1 VPAPFAGA
9 AGLGFSARYPEQSRF
24 APLRDV
30 AIWIE
35 GPPAPMRKLV
45 ARLEMLA
52 AARRRAHRW
61 TDPVALTD
69 QVIVMAF
76 RDRSGEEADTEPARA
91 SLDYVLNLVRP
102 AVFPFLQD
110 CAEVAAWRPSSR
122 RSASAPVTSS
132 RATEATC
139 WSRKRRVVA
148 VRAGGHGVGRMGP
161 GPSTP
166 ACSLRQEPSLH
177 CPRNANTRRPY
188 PKS

>member
-76 RDRSGEEADTEPARA
+76 RDRSGEEADAEPAQA
-91 SLDYVLNLVRP
+91 SLDYVVNLVRP

-110 CAEVAAWRPSSR
+110 CAEIADLRLSERIDLRVRRLETELAAL
-122 RSASAPVTSS
+122 
-132 RATEATC
+132 
-139 WSRKRRVVA
+139 
-148 VRAGGHGVGRMGP
+148 
-161 GPSTP
+161 
-166 ACSLRQEPSLH
+166 SLRARDIVASNGGDLLV
-177 CPRNANTRRPY
+177 A
-188 PKS
+188 

>member
-1 VPAPFAGA
+1 MRDEPGLHRPRPRSSTLTELTVTVPAPFAGA

-76 RDRSGEEADTEPARA
+76 RDRSGEDAETEPARA

-110 CAEVAAWRPSSR
+110 CAEVADLRLSERIDLRVR
-122 RSASAPVTSS
+122 RLE
-132 RATEATC
+132 TELAAL
-139 WSRKRRVVA
+139 S
-148 VRAGGHGVGRMGP
+148 VRARDIVASNGGDLLV
-161 GPSTP
+161 
-166 ACSLRQEPSLH
+166 A
-177 CPRNANTRRPY
+177 
-188 PKS
+188 